1 MLTEKFAMYRFNP
14 RFAQRFASRFPQRSL
29 QRLALLVLVVSLGA
43 FAQQTS
49 GIEGDDGPV
58 LKGRTEIPRQ
68 RLEDDSA
75 PARAERARGEQA
87 ADRWVVPAGTRIPVS
102 LRQAISTKNARAG
115 DPIYGQTNFP
125 IVVDENVMIPAGT
138 YVQGVVDRVKRAGRI
153 KGTAELEFHLTTLLY
168 ANGYTVNLAAAV
180 DQVPGSDST
189 RMKEPGTIQH
199 DPEKGKDL
207 ERIGR
212 GAATG
217 GAIGSVAGAATSG
230 SVRGLGVGGVSGAA
244 AGALIGVMARG
255 SDVHFPQGTV
265 VSVSLNQAI
274 ALNPNRVVRGRGR
287 SEDAP
292 PLRRQPVERRP
303 E

>member
-1 MLTEKFAMYRFNP
+1 MYRFTHRCTHRCTY
-14 RFAQRFASRFPQRSL
+14 RFMYRMAWL
-29 QRLALLVLVVSLGA
+29 ILVVSLGA
-43 FAQQTS
+43 LAQQGLGTQ
-49 GIEGDDGPV
+49 GDDGPM
-58 LKGRTEIPRQ
+58 LKNRAEVPR
-68 RLEDDSA
+68 SA
-75 PARAERARGEQA
+75 PEPDYAAAREERA

-153 KGTAELEFHLTTLLY
+153 KGTAELQFHLTTLLY

-217 GAIGSVAGAATSG
+217 GAIGGMAGAATSG
-230 SVRGLGVGGVSGAA
+230 TVRGVGVGGLTGAA

-255 SDVHFPQGTV
+255 GDVRFDQGTV
-265 VSVSLNQAI
+265 VNVVLNQAI
-274 ALNPNRVVRGRGR
+274 GLDPNRAVRGRNAR

-292 PLRRQPVERRP
+292 PLRRQRSPQQ
-303 E
+303 